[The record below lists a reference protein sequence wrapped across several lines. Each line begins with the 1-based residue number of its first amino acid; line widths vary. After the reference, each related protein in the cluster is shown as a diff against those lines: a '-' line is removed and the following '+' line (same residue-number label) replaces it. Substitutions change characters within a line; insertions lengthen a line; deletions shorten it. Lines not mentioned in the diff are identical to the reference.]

1 MKTKYL
7 VLGDVII
14 KLCNII
20 KTLTLNRNMKKVL
33 LIALA
38 LITCFAAEAQLRSI
52 KPAYIDK
59 NLDDIQWIGNYH
71 VDNIVASS
79 TLN

>member
-1 MKTKYL
+1 
-7 VLGDVII
+7 
-14 KLCNII
+14 
-20 KTLTLNRNMKKVL
+20 MKKVL